1 MECCSKSDEKIAA
14 GGEGEGV
21 SDDRRG
27 VTWLELDARD
37 LEFVSFSWLFTAA
50 WAVIAA
56 AYHSQAT
63 RLIELTLLWTDQKTV
78 SDIYKLQEKFKNVF
92 CNSTVNC
99 EKSSNGMF
107 HFNKDKIQE
116 ASRYTNI

>member
-63 RLIELTLLWTDQKTV
+63 RLIEWTLLWTDQKTV
-78 SDIYKLQEKFKNVF
+78 SDIYKLQEKFKHLQQYSELWKEQQWDVSF
-92 CNSTVNC
+92 
-99 EKSSNGMF
+99 
-107 HFNKDKIQE
+107 Q
-116 ASRYTNI
+116 